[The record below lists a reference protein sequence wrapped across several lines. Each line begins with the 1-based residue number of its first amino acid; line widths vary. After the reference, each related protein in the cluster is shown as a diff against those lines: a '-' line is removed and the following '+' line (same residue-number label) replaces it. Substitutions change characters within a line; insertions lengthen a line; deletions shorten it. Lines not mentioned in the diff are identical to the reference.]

1 MISVIVVGAIGI
13 LFNVMG
19 WLIWKKQKIGLLH
32 DYHYNHV
39 QQKDK
44 KAFCALNGIA
54 MLLIS
59 GGFAAMDTMDL
70 LWRAVYCVLFE
81 AGSMAVACLSINIV
95 AALRFDAKGN
105 ERKKKRK

>member
-54 MLLIS
+54 MLLMGTGLLVTAGILAITDAAAS
-59 GGFAAMDTMDL
+59 FLAFAAGFVPGIGLMI
-70 LWRAVYCVLFE
+70 Y
-81 AGSMAVACLSINIV
+81 AG
-95 AALRFDAKGN
+95 AKYN
-105 ERKKKRK
+105 